1 MKNKTLREKVAQ
13 EIDRA
18 SQEGYMDSL
27 FDSNTDDD
35 PIIKK
40 YKENL
45 LVHAD
50 RIIKIV
56 LSDSK

>member
-1 MKNKTLREKVAQ
+1 MKTLRERVAQ

-18 SQEGYMDSL
+18 SQEGYRDSL
-27 FDSNTDDD
+27 FDSDIDD
-35 PIIKK
+35 PVIKK

>member
-1 MKNKTLREKVAQ
+1 MKNKTIREKVAQ

-27 FDSNTDDD
+27 FDSNIEDD
-35 PIIKK
+35 PEIKK
-40 YKENL
+40 YKDNL
-45 LVHAD
+45 LLHAD

-56 LSDSK
+56 LGDSK

>member
-1 MKNKTLREKVAQ
+1 MKTLRERVAQ

-27 FDSNTDDD
+27 FDSDIDD
-35 PIIKK
+35 PVIKK